1 MTYFLP
7 TVNRMNNRLVRVRDS
22 RLLVVTTLLLQTPPF
37 WKFPRPFT
45 LTRPLGHGIKMEF
58 WKMSG
63 KLVEIQEMGR
73 GGVVEGNMG
82 CNGVPSRW
90 SGSI

>member
-1 MTYFLP
+1 
-7 TVNRMNNRLVRVRDS
+7 
-22 RLLVVTTLLLQTPPF
+22 
-37 WKFPRPFT
+37 
-45 LTRPLGHGIKMEF
+45 
-58 WKMSG
+58 MSG

-73 GGVVEGNMG
+73 GGGGVGGVVEGNMG

>member
-1 MTYFLP
+1 
-7 TVNRMNNRLVRVRDS
+7 
-22 RLLVVTTLLLQTPPF
+22 
-37 WKFPRPFT
+37 
-45 LTRPLGHGIKMEF
+45 MEF

-73 GGVVEGNMG
+73 GGGGVVGGNMG
-82 CNGVPSRW
+82 CNGVSSRW